1 MNTYI
6 IAEAGVNH
14 NGSLETA
21 LQMVDSAKACGCDCI
36 KFQTFK
42 TERLVTKAAKKADYQ
57 ILNTKN
63 EDSQFLMLKAL
74 ELTYD
79 DFFKIKKYCDKIG
92 IDFMSTPFDSESVDL
107 LEKLGIS
114 IYKMSSGDITNKI
127 LLEYVADKHKPI
139 IISTGMCTMEEVR
152 EAVRWIE
159 QRNNR
164 QITLLHCTS
173 NYPAPYDEVNMNA
186 MLTLKQEFKY
196 NVGYS
201 DHTKGIAI
209 PVMAVAMG
217 AAVIEKHFTLD
228 KSMEGPD
235 HKASLD
241 IGELKNMVEA
251 IRNVEAAKGDGIKK
265 PTDSEWNTREI
276 ARKSI
281 VIKHDMKKGECLS
294 MEDMDIKRPGTGIP
308 PKYIDMVIGKCL
320 VRDVEAE
327 GILKF
332 EDIDGVIE

>member
-79 DFFKIKKYCDKIG
+79 DFFKIKKYCDKIE

-164 QITLLHCTS
+164 QITMLHCTS